1 MLMKQI
7 TPIEIVSRTGYC
19 LTKLSRLLVSNH
31 WILRRWRTTQIAQ
44 WAPKLSVNRLC
55 QQMRARRRG
64 RRQCFINFR
73 RILRKPK
80 NFAVNGP

>member
-31 WILRRWRTTQIAQ
+31 WILRRWRTTQIEQ
-44 WAPKLSVNRLC
+44 WAPTFS
-55 QQMRARRRG
+55 
-64 RRQCFINFR
+64 
-73 RILRKPK
+73 
-80 NFAVNGP
+80 